1 MTPHE
6 VKIAS
11 CGADGTENFIYSVD
25 PVNTVGFEQRDVV
38 EVLLEA
44 HVEVRQVVSRAESLA
59 SGNAT
64 AGARETAESISD
76 YVEWMMPMHCA
87 DEDGSL
93 APRLKGRH
101 HVVDEALLQ
110 MNRHHLALEA
120 PLARLRLLC
129 SMLARDISRL
139 HALRFELGAA
149 ASDLKAR
156 LTEHH
161 AFEESAIF
169 PALKRLLYVD
179 ELESIGL
186 EMRQRRL
193 TLAA

>member
-1 MTPHE
+1 ME
-6 VKIAS
+6 I
-11 CGADGTENFIYSVD
+11 FIY
-25 PVNTVGFEQRDVV
+25 TVGPVSAPLDQRDVV

-44 HVEVRQVVSRAESLA
+44 HVEMQQIISRAESLA
-59 SGNAT
+59 DGSAT
-64 AGARETAESISD
+64 CGARDTAESISD

-87 DEDGSL
+87 DEDSSL

-110 MNRHHLALEA
+110 MARHHQALEA

-129 SMLARDISRL
+129 SMLSRDISRL

-149 ASDLKAR
+149 ASDLRAR
-156 LTEHH
+156 LTEHQ

-169 PALKRLLYVD
+169 PALKRLLYID
-179 ELESIGL
+179 ELESIQL
-186 EMRQRRL
+186 EMHQRRV